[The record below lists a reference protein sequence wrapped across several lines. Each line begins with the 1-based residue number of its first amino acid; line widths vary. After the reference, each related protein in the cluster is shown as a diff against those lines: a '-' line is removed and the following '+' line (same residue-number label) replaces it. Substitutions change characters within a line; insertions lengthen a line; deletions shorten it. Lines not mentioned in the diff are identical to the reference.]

1 MEHFVVQKY
10 LNNPLLIENLKFDLR
25 LYVLL
30 GGVDP
35 LRIYLYND
43 GLARFCTSEYE
54 SVTKSNMK
62 NLTMHL
68 TNYAINKFSKKF
80 VFNTSEDAMDVGHKR
95 NIKFVLNYLKERGH
109 NTDLL
114 WKKIKKLIIKTICSG
129 QPRLMQH
136 YRSS

>member
-30 GGVDP
+30 AGVDP
-35 LRIYLYND
+35 LRIFLYND

-54 SVTKSNMK
+54 PVTKSNIK

-80 VFNTSEDAMDVGHKR
+80 VFNTSETQMDIGHKR
-95 NIKFVLNYLKERGH
+95 NIKFILQYLKDKGS
-109 NTDLL
+109 NIKLL
-114 WKKIKKLIIKTICSG
+114 
-129 QPRLMQH
+129 
-136 YRSS
+136 